1 MPSGDQA
8 TLNRVTE
15 ARSFGRSR
23 QLMHHLR
30 RGARALGGLLGHRED
45 VLDVGRHLVGLLS
58 FPWRAWPEIRTI
70 SSSSSR
76 DTRSMSSSA
85 LPAASDSCV
94 PSTTRA
100 SSAPWR
106 PRRHGCRSEWPSRG
120 RRFAASRRR
129 SVQPDAALL
138 PPPPRSR
145 DRLHRPRRGLD
156 GGVQGQ
162 HVRLFR
168 NVRDQLRD
176 LADFL

>member
-1 MPSGDQA
+1 
-8 TLNRVTE
+8 
-15 ARSFGRSR
+15 
-23 QLMHHLR
+23 MHHLR
-30 RGARALGGLLGHRED
+30 GGARALGGLLGHRED

-58 FPWRAWPEIRTI
+58 FLARLAEIRTI

-94 PSTTRA
+94 PSTTPRVERSMAATA
-100 SSAPWR
+100 SAGVGLNGLHEGGDS
-106 PRRHGCRSEWPSRG
+106 PRRVAGAFSQTLHFFRHHREAATGFTGRG
-120 RRFAASRRR
+120 
-129 SVQPDAALL
+129 
-138 PPPPRSR
+138 
-145 DRLHRPRRGLD
+145 GLD